1 MRLNIRHSTHYVYDS
16 PIRSAAQLLR
26 MTPRD
31 HEGQFVGR
39 WRVETDVDAR
49 MRQGEDSLGNITHAL
64 YVDGPLSRIRITVE
78 GEVET
83 SDTGGIVRGAVE
95 RFEPEVYLR
104 ETALTLASP
113 EMRDYLSDL
122 GVCQADPLDQLHH
135 IMAGLNQDLEF
146 MPLAT
151 TSETKAEEAFAL
163 KKGVCEDFAHIFI
176 ALSRRLKLP
185 ARYVSGH
192 LFRRDGAIEQ
202 EAAHAWAEA
211 HVPGLGWVG
220 FDAANGVCPTES
232 YVRVAT
238 GLDYLGAAPVRGS
251 RIGGGHEV
259 MDVTLSVAGQ
269 SQTQ

>member
-1 MRLNIRHSTHYVYDS
+1 M
-16 PIRSAAQLLR
+16 
-26 MTPRD
+26 
-31 HEGQFVGR
+31 
-39 WRVETDVDAR
+39 
-49 MRQGEDSLGNITHAL
+49 
-64 YVDGPLSRIRITVE
+64 
-78 GEVET
+78 
-83 SDTGGIVRGAVE
+83 RGAVE

-113 EMRDYLSDL
+113 EMRDYLADL

-163 KKGVCEDFAHIFI
+163 KKGVCQDFAHIFI

-202 EAAHAWAEA
+202 EA
-211 HVPGLGWVG
+211 VG
-220 FDAANGVCPTES
+220 FDAANGVCSTES

-238 GLDYLGAAPVRGS
+238 GLDYLGASPVRGS